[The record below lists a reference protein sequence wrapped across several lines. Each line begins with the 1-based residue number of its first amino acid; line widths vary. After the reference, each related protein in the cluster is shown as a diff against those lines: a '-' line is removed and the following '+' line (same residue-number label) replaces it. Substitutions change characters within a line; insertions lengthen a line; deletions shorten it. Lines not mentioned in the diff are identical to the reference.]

1 MSRRPPL
8 TRGKPGPRWS
18 NSGRFGA
25 RGSPPLMA
33 GLPACGNMVWVGP
46 PLVASGAGRGAQGRH
61 SAKCRMQNE
70 ELEVAPDR
78 AQGVRHTE
86 RRLHRHS
93 FAFALA
99 RSYHNGMKR
108 RYLVW
113 LLVLALVFGFGWYK
127 SAENRRELE
136 AQAAWR
142 ERIAGLEA
150 ESQTRYEDLRTWAA
164 NLSSDPDPA
173 RQIAEKLNGGR
184 ALVPVVQGTEETL
197 KCELHHLGIEL
208 EFHLSGGRLI
218 GHSMRRSSGL
228 IQAANPQPGL
238 FAHEGPAE
246 SVRRWIPTFAIVL
259 WLVALPVAI
268 LWRRW
273 GLVAAEAMLVL
284 VLACGTA
291 WLVSPNYDLTPRGI
305 FSNDV
310 LFYAVIGYLVSLF
323 ILSWRLAGDPERPRK
338 LQFTLRT
345 LLAVTTLA
353 AILSAAGA
361 LGYVALA
368 SLGAGAIFV
377 WLTFQIGPLRGS
389 SARAS
394 ATST

>member
-1 MSRRPPL
+1 MGLGTVQGAGGRARGAGSAAFSR
-8 TRGKPGPRWS
+8 GPR
-18 NSGRFGA
+18 
-25 RGSPPLMA
+25 
-33 GLPACGNMVWVGP
+33 
-46 PLVASGAGRGAQGRH
+46 
-61 SAKCRMQNE
+61 
-70 ELEVAPDR
+70 
-78 AQGVRHTE
+78 
-86 RRLHRHS
+86 LH
-93 FAFALA
+93 FAFAVA
-99 RSYHNGMKR
+99 RSYHNCMKR

-113 LLVLALVFGFGWYK
+113 LLVFALVFGLGWYK

-142 ERIAGLEA
+142 ERMAGLEA
-150 ESQTRYEDLRTWAA
+150 ESQTRYKDLTTWAA
-164 NLSSDPDPA
+164 NLASDPDPT

-184 ALVPVVQGTEETL
+184 ALVPAVQGTEEIL
-197 KCELHHLGIEL
+197 KYELNDLGIEM
-208 EFHLSGGRLI
+208 EFHLSGGKLI
-218 GHSMRRSSGL
+218 GHGSRRSSPM

-246 SVRRWIPTFAIVL
+246 SVRRWIPQCAIVL

-291 WLVSPNYDLTPRGI
+291 WLVSPNYDLTPNGI

-310 LFYAVIGYLVSLF
+310 LFYAAIGYVVSLF
-323 ILSWRLAGDPERPRK
+323 ILSWRLAGDREEPRK
-338 LQFTLRT
+338 LQFSLRT
-345 LLAVTTLA
+345 LLAVTAVA

-368 SLGAGAIFV
+368 ALSAGAIFV
-377 WLTFQIGPLRGS
+377 LLTLRIGPLRGPG
-389 SARAS
+389 ARVP
-394 ATST
+394 ATLR